1 VLRLDLFLTHS
12 RLVKRRGL
20 AQALIEAG
28 GVRVGGVPAKAGR
41 KLSEGD
47 EIELTL
53 GARELKV
60 RVMSVEGR
68 RQSKAQAQEL
78 YEVIEEHWSEA
89 PPPAEEGEGADG
101 PIDFLA
107 GR

>member
-1 VLRLDLFLTHS
+1 MRLDLFLTHS

-41 KLSEGD
+41 KLAEGD
-47 EIELTL
+47 EIEITL

-60 RVMSVEGR
+60 RVLNVEGR
-68 RQSKAQAQEL
+68 RQPKARAREL
-78 YEVIEEHWSEA
+78 YEVIEERWTEA
-89 PPPAEEGEGADG
+89 PPRTEEPGEREG

>member
-1 VLRLDLFLTHS
+1 MRIDLFLTHS

-28 GVRVGGVPAKAGR
+28 GVRVGGVPVKSGR
-41 KLSEGD
+41 KLAEGD
-47 EIELTL
+47 EIEITL
-53 GARELKV
+53 GARELTI
-60 RVMSVEGR
+60 RVLSVEGR
-68 RQSKAQAQEL
+68 RQPKARAREL
-78 YEVIEEHWSEA
+78 YEVIEESWTEA
-89 PPPAEEGEGADG
+89 PPRTDEAESGEG

>member
-1 VLRLDLFLTHS
+1 MRLDLFLTHS
-12 RLVKRRGL
+12 RLVKRRSL
-20 AQALIEAG
+20 AQALIDAG
-28 GVRVGGVPAKAGR
+28 GVRVGGLPAKAGR
-41 KLSEGD
+41 KLAEGD

-60 RVMSVEGR
+60 RVLSVEGR
-68 RQSKAQAQEL
+68 RQPKARAREL
-78 YEVIEEHWSEA
+78 YEVLEERRAEA
-89 PPPAEEGEGADG
+89 PPRAEEGEAGG